1 MFDNPSNVSVCTSV
15 LGSLVFKI
23 DQKLRFLLSAKIQL
37 MSKNQSVI
45 LVNYQLF
52 VQ

>member
-15 LGSLVFKI
+15 LGSLMFKT
-23 DQKLRFLLSAKIQL
+23 DQKPRFLLSAKIQL
-37 MSKNQSVI
+37 LNKNQSLI